1 MISKPLQVSVLAA
14 SALVAVAEAA
24 ELNPIFQDNAVL
36 QCDARVPV
44 WGTASDG
51 EAVTVEFNGKSA
63 STTAE
68 NGTWKVWLD
77 PMAPNAEPQTLTVT
91 GDNVT
96 QIENILVG
104 EVWIASGQSNMERH
118 LGLASGQKPID
129 NWEQEVA
136 DSDYPQI
143 RQFYVPQVKAYTPQ
157 DTVAGS
163 WSVCSP
169 ETVENF
175 SAVAYFF
182 ARDLFRERHVP
193 IGIVHSSWGGTPAEA
208 WTSEAGLSDLPDFD
222 NALEDVHQF
231 AKDPKLADS
240 KKQSM
245 QQEWLQ
251 HLDPMWPSNGD
262 AGVPSMDT
270 SEWKAV
276 EVPAYVEDSGF
287 PGFDGI
293 IWYQRSF
300 ELPADW
306 DGHDAELHLGS
317 ISYMDTTWVN
327 GNQVGMTAGWGNP
340 RVYHVPGNT
349 LKPGHNVLTVRVLD
363 AAGGGGLFG
372 GGNEIR
378 LSLATD
384 GSEKT
389 LPLSGSWKCQTSTS
403 SKAYGWPPAQFFD
416 IPSDPTVLYNA
427 MIHPLLPYAMRGVIW
442 YQGEANVG
450 RERQYQK
457 LFPAMIADWR
467 RLWGEGDFPFLFVQI
482 APFSGSSPEIREAQ
496 LMTEESVPNT
506 AMAVTIDVGDA
517 NDIHPPHKQPVGAR
531 LALAA
536 RALAYGEDI
545 EYSGPIY
552 QSMEAA
558 DGQAVLTFSHVGGGL
573 VAKGGELVGFTIAG
587 PDKVF
592 HPAQARIV
600 GDTIVVSG
608 PEVPNPAAVRYA
620 WASVPEA
627 NLYNK
632 EGIPASSFRS
642 DVD

>member
-1 MISKPLQVSVLAA
+1 MISKTLQVSVLAA
-14 SALVAVAEAA
+14 SALLAVAEAA

-44 WGTASDG
+44 WGTARDG
-51 EAVTVEFNGKSA
+51 ENVTVEFNGKSA

-77 PMAPNAEPQTLTVT
+77 PMAPNAEPQTLTVS

-104 EVWIASGQSNMERH
+104 EVWIASGQSNMERM
-118 LGLASGQKPID
+118 LGNTPGMKEID
-129 NWEQEVA
+129 NREQEVA
-136 DSDYPQI
+136 DANYPQI
-143 RQFYVPQVKAYTPQ
+143 RQFFVEHVKAYTPQ
-157 DTVAGS
+157 DTLAGS

-169 ETVENF
+169 ETVEKF

-193 IGIVHSSWGGTPAEA
+193 IGIVHASWGGTPAEA
-208 WTSEAGLSDLPDFD
+208 WTSEPGLSELHDFD
-222 NALEDVHQF
+222 GALEEVHQF
-231 AKDPKLADS
+231 ATNPELAPLAQES
-240 KKQSM
+240 KQR
-245 QQEWLQ
+245 EWLE
-251 HLDPMWPSNGD
+251 HLDPMWPSNG
-262 AGVPSMDT
+262 AASVASMDT
-270 SEWKAV
+270 SEWKTV
-276 EVPAYVEDSGF
+276 DVPAYVEDSGF

-306 DGHDAELHLGS
+306 DGEDAELHLGN

-327 GNQVGMTAGWGNP
+327 ESRIGMTAAWGNP
-340 RVYHVPGNT
+340 RTYRVPGDA
-349 LKPGHNVLTVRVLD
+349 LKPGKNVLTVRVLD

-372 GGNEIR
+372 GNDAML
-378 LSLATD
+378 LSFSAN
-384 GSEKT
+384 GSEKS
-389 LPLSGSWKCQTSTS
+389 LPLSGAWKCQTSTS

-416 IPSDPTVLYNA
+416 IPSDPTVLYNS

-482 APFSGSSPEIREAQ
+482 APFVGSSPEIREAQ
-496 LMTEESVPNT
+496 LITEESVPNT
-506 AMAVTIDVGDA
+506 AMAVIIDVGDA
-517 NDIHPPHKQPVGAR
+517 NDIHPSHKQPVGAR

-536 RALAYGEDI
+536 QALAYGEDI

-573 VAKGGELVGFTIAG
+573 VAKDGELTGFTIAG

-592 HPAQARIV
+592 HPAQAQIV
-600 GDTIVVSG
+600 GETVVVSS

-642 DVD
+642 DVN